1 MVVPEQF
8 DLEDFAHHY
17 HYFEQFEGSF
27 ALLSSLETVQTAIV
41 FVHGFGGDAVGTW
54 NEFHMMVDDTDWT
67 SYFSESDLFFFQ
79 YSSVW
84 ERIQSS
90 TDRLLGFLD
99 RVIFQPDMSN
109 FTASIDALRA
119 DDTVRPGQVP
129 VEPLNTISALPAER
143 RYRQV
148 FLVGHSEGG
157 VVIRNGIKDKLN
169 GNSPILKSQLVL
181 FAPAIGGYAPAGFLG
196 ILANWPFLGTIL
208 DAVLQAAPAYQ
219 DLRDNDLLKEIRR
232 KTERKDR
239 EAAKAKDKSRPALSA
254 YIVWGRKDRVVKPM
268 KYDQD
273 NENFEDCN
281 HIDVCKPSSSY
292 FSPLVR
298 LSERVRQK

>member
-1 MVVPEQF
+1 MGSPEQF
-8 DLEDFAHHY
+8 DVEDFGHHY

-27 ALLSSLETVQTAIV
+27 ALLSSLETVQTAII

-54 NEFHMMVDDTDWT
+54 NEFHMMVDDIDWT

-90 TDRLLGFLD
+90 TDRLLRFLD
-99 RVIFQPDMSN
+99 KVIFQPDMSN
-109 FTASIDALRA
+109 FTVSIDALRVQ
-119 DDTVRPGQVP
+119 DDVQPELG
-129 VEPLNTISALPAER
+129 EPLNTISALPAVR
-143 RYRQV
+143 QYRQV
-148 FLVGHSEGG
+148 ILVGHSEGG
-157 VVIRNGIKDKLN
+157 VVIRNGVKDRLN
-169 GNSPILKSQLVL
+169 GNSPILRCQLVL

-196 ILANWPFLGTIL
+196 TLANWPFLGTIL

-239 EAAKAKDKSRPALSA
+239 EASKAKDKSKPALGA
-254 YIVWGRKDRVVKPM
+254 YIVWGRRDRVVKPR
-268 KYDQD
+268 KYDHD
-273 NENFEDCN
+273 SEDFEYCN
-281 HIDVCKPSSSY
+281 HVDVCKPSSSY
-292 FSPLVR
+292 CSPLIR
-298 LSERVRQK
+298 LSERVQAK